1 MGKIIKTSLSIQEA
15 LFQQAENLAQR
26 LDISVNQLFETAIE
40 NFVKSQQDVKTT
52 SKNDGEELVVNQGDI
67 YWVQLEDASGLEPG
81 IPHPHVVIQD
91 NLFNHSRIPTVVA
104 CALTSN
110 IKRANIP
117 GNVLLDLGEGSLSKQ
132 SVVETS
138 KISAVDKYK
147 LGEYIGSLDEKRVNQ
162 ILDGMR
168 FLQSSFFNR

>member
-1 MGKIIKTSLSIQEA
+1 MNKTIETSLLIQEA
-15 LFQQAENLAQR
+15 LFQQAENLAQQ
-26 LDISVNQLFETAIE
+26 LNISTNHLFEIAVESFINSHQAI
-40 NFVKSQQDVKTT
+40 KTT
-52 SKNDGEELVVNQGDI
+52 VENDSGKSVINQGDI
-67 YWVQLEDASGLEPG
+67 YWVQLEDPSGLEPG
-81 IPHPHVVIQD
+81 IPHPHVIVQE
-91 NLFNHSRIPTVVA
+91 NVFNHSRIPTVVA

-138 KISAVDKYK
+138 KISAVEKHK